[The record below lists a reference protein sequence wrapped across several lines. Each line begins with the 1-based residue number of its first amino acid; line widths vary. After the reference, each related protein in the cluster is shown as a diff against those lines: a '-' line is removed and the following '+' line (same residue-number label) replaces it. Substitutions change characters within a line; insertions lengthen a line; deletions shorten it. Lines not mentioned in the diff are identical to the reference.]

1 MCDKCSGARVK
12 GLGLGDRRV
21 GRESGRAAKRPLVAV
36 AVAATLVS
44 IGFLTLRGSGSS
56 HRVET
61 RAGGTVPAAPLPGGL
76 GDGSAD
82 PALVSTGRPSAT
94 AARPAEI
101 AAIVGGSVVLL
112 DATDGRTLRTLAT
125 HPEAT
130 TGGFP
135 YLEGL
140 SLSPDRKTVF
150 YALAGDCGPATIY
163 RVAADGRTPPQ
174 AILAGVSPAVSPD
187 GRKLAYAVAPAPAPA
202 APPVTALGSAP
213 AGALEGAA
221 RDRRCENAVVVRDLQ
236 TGAER
241 TWRYPD
247 TPEYRTA
254 LYRDA
259 VISEIAW
266 APDSTRLAYT
276 LSYEGDSVSI
286 LDTEKDAD
294 LSETTEVVVPDGGGN
309 SSHPAWQASTGLLAV
324 FNTRF
329 ECCFD
334 DNYTGPPRT
343 LLLDPDRRTETALLP
358 AGRRVSALDFDASGA
373 HLLDVEGGRLYR
385 RSGTQPPVALAVG
398 VTHADW

>member
-1 MCDKCSGARVK
+1 M
-12 GLGLGDRRV
+12 
-21 GRESGRAAKRPLVAV
+21 AAKRPLVAV
-36 AVAATLVS
+36 AVAATVVS
-44 IGFLTLRGSGSS
+44 IGFLTLRGSGPG

-61 RAGGTVPAAPLPGGL
+61 RAGVSAPATPLPTGL
-76 GDGSAD
+76 DDGRAD
-82 PALVSTGRPSAT
+82 TTLVSAARPSTQAP
-94 AARPAEI
+94 RPAEI

-112 DATDGRTLRTLAT
+112 DGTDGHTVRTLAT

-140 SLSPDRKTVF
+140 SRSPDGKTVF

-163 RVAADGRTPPQ
+163 RVAADGRTPPV
-174 AILAGVSPAVSPD
+174 AILGGVSPAVSPD
-187 GRKLAYAVAPAPAPA
+187 GRKLAYAVATVPGPS
-202 APPVTALGSAP
+202 TAVG
-213 AGALEGAA
+213 
-221 RDRRCENAVVVRDLQ
+221 DRHCQNAVVVRDLES
-236 TGAER
+236 GAER

-247 TPEYRTA
+247 TPEYGTE

-276 LSYEGDSVSI
+276 LSYEGDSISI

-294 LSETTEVVVPDGGGN
+294 LSQTAEVVVSDGGGN
-309 SSHPAWQASTGLLAV
+309 SSHPAWQASTGLLGL

-334 DNYTGPPRT
+334 DNYTGPPRA
-343 LLLDPDRRTETALLP
+343 LLLDPDRRIDSALLP
-358 AGRRVSALDFDASGA
+358 AGQRVSALDFDASGA
-373 HLLDVEGGRLYR
+373 HLLYVEGGRLYR
-385 RSGTQPPVALAVG
+385 RSGTEAPVALAAG

>member
-1 MCDKCSGARVK
+1 M
-12 GLGLGDRRV
+12 
-21 GRESGRAAKRPLVAV
+21 AAKRPLVAL
-36 AVAATLVS
+36 AVAATVVS
-44 IGFLTLRGSGSS
+44 IGFLTLGGSGPGR
-56 HRVET
+56 RVET
-61 RAGGTVPAAPLPGGL
+61 RAGGPPAAAPLP
-76 GDGSAD
+76 DAQAD
-82 PALVSTGRPSAT
+82 PTLVSTGRPSLV

-112 DATDGRTLRTLAT
+112 DSADGRTIRTLAT
-125 HPEAT
+125 HAEAA

-135 YLEGL
+135 YLEGV

-150 YALAGDCGPATIY
+150 YALAGDCGPAAIY
-163 RVAADGRTPPQ
+163 RVATDGRTP
-174 AILAGVSPAVSPD
+174 AETILAGVSPAVSPD
-187 GRKLAYAVAPAPAPA
+187 GRKLAFAVA
-202 APPVTALGSAP
+202 V
-213 AGALEGAA
+213 AGPEGAA
-221 RDRRCENAVVVRDLQ
+221 RERHCQNALVVRDLT

-247 TPEYRTA
+247 TPDYATA

-286 LDTEKDAD
+286 LDTDKDAD
-294 LSETTEVVVPDGGGN
+294 LSQTEEVIVPDGGGN
-309 SSHPAWQASTGLLAV
+309 SSHPAWQASTGLLAL

-334 DNYTGPPRT
+334 DNYTGPPRA
-343 LLLDPDRRTETALLP
+343 LLLDPDRRIAAALLP
-358 AGRRVSALDFDASGA
+358 AGRRVSALDFDASGG
-373 HLLDVEGGRLYR
+373 HLLYVEGGRLYR
-385 RSGTQPPVALAVG
+385 RSGPQTPVALAAG

>member
-1 MCDKCSGARVK
+1 M
-12 GLGLGDRRV
+12 
-21 GRESGRAAKRPLVAV
+21 AAKRSLMAL
-36 AVAATLVS
+36 AVAATVVS
-44 IGFLTLRGSGSS
+44 VGFLTLRGSGPGR
-56 HRVET
+56 RVET
-61 RAGGTVPAAPLPGGL
+61 RAGGPPAAAPLPAGL
-76 GDGSAD
+76 GDGRVD
-82 PALVSTGRPSAT
+82 PTLVSTGRPSPQ

-101 AAIVGGSVVLL
+101 AAVAGGSVVLL
-112 DATDGRTLRTLAT
+112 DSADGHTVRTLAT
-125 HPEAT
+125 HAEAA

-135 YLEGL
+135 YLEGV

-163 RVAADGRTPPQ
+163 RVATDGRTPAQ
-174 AILAGVSPAVSPD
+174 VVLDGVSPAVSPD
-187 GRKLAYAVAPAPAPA
+187 GRKLAYAVATAGPPAAAGALGPAGGSPA
-202 APPVTALGSAP
+202 APADGP
-213 AGALEGAA
+213 EGAA
-221 RDRRCENAVVVRDLQ
+221 RERHCQNAVVVRDLK

-247 TPEYRTA
+247 TPDYRTA

-286 LDTEKDAD
+286 LDTDRDAD
-294 LSETTEVVVPDGGGN
+294 LSQTEEVVVPDGGGD
-309 SSHPAWQASTGLLAV
+309 SSHPAWQASTGLLGL

-334 DNYTGPPRT
+334 DNYTGPPRA
-343 LLLDPDRRTETALLP
+343 LLLDPDRRIATPLLP
-358 AGRRVSALDFDASGA
+358 PGRRVSALDFDASGG
-373 HLLDVEGGRLYR
+373 HLLYVDGGRLYR
-385 RSGTQPPVALAVG
+385 RSGAQAPVALTAG

>member
-1 MCDKCSGARVK
+1 M
-12 GLGLGDRRV
+12 
-21 GRESGRAAKRPLVAV
+21 AAKRPLVVLAV
-36 AVAATLVS
+36 ATTVVS
-44 IGFLTLRGSGSS
+44 IGFLTLRGSGPG

-61 RAGGTVPAAPLPGGL
+61 RAGGASPAAPLPTGL

-82 PALVSTGRPSAT
+82 PTLVSTGRPSPT
-94 AARPAEI
+94 ASRPADI
-101 AAIVGGSVVLL
+101 AAVVGGSVVLL
-112 DATDGRTLRTLAT
+112 DGRDGHTVRTLAT
-125 HPEAT
+125 HTEAT

-135 YLEGL
+135 YLEGV
-140 SLSPDRKTVF
+140 SLSPDGKTVY

-163 RVAADGRTPPQ
+163 RVAADGRTPSEGMVDG
-174 AILAGVSPAVSPD
+174 LSPAVSPD
-187 GRKLAYAVAPAPAPA
+187 GRKLAYAVAGP
-202 APPVTALGSAP
+202 
-213 AGALEGAA
+213 EGTS
-221 RDRRCENAVVVRDLQ
+221 RDRHCQNAIVVRDLK

-247 TPEYRTA
+247 TPDYGTE

-276 LSYEGDSVSI
+276 LSYEGDSISV

-294 LSETTEVVVPDGGGN
+294 LSQTTEVVVPDGGGN
-309 SSHPAWQASTGLLAV
+309 SSHPAWQASTGLLAL

-334 DNYTGPPRT
+334 DNYTGPPRA
-343 LLLDPDRRTETALLP
+343 LLFDPDRRVGTPLLP

-373 HLLDVEGGRLYR
+373 HLLYVEGGRLYR
-385 RSGTQPPVALAVG
+385 RSGPQAPVALAAG